1 MAIARQKTRQREL
14 REARAL
20 IRRVQRGDRRA
31 FELLYSAYEG
41 RVYRFCHRLTGDDRT
56 AAALVELTF
65 ARALADIPED
75 GFDTLDV
82 PAYLLGTARSLAYE
96 RSGELAAAPGQW
108 EGEVAPANQRLS
120 PQERAVLVLRDLEGR
135 PDDEIARVLGAQE
148 QAVPG
153 LVGTARLRLYG
164 ELRLPEIGAPCPGRL
179 PALSAYADDTLAAE
193 ERDELARHVTGC
205 ANCRA
210 ALFALRESALRYR
223 TLPVPE
229 PPGDLGSRISTAL
242 GAVGLPARAIAAAE
256 PVAGGGRK
264 TAVAVAMGALAL
276 VGVGV
281 TIAAAGDDDGAAKP
295 ASAPVSPQPQA
306 QPSAPVS
313 DPAVAIG
320 AVSVPVTG
328 PRRPPPVLHHQRA
341 GTHRRAHAHAPAQ
354 RAARPTVAQQLGLGK
369 SFAPEGPPV
378 VASPPAPTP
387 VTTPKPKPTPVHDI
401 PVDVLPPNP
410 PPTAAQAASQTSPD
424 PPPQPE
430 APPPGQ
436 TTST

>member
-20 IRRVQRGDRRA
+20 FRRVQRGDRRA
-31 FELLYSAYEG
+31 FELLYAAYEG

-65 ARALADIPED
+65 ARALADVPED
-75 GFDTLDV
+75 GLEALDV
-82 PAYLLGTARSLAYE
+82 PAYLLATARSLAYE
-96 RSGELAAAPGQW
+96 RSGEPSVAPGQW
-108 EGEVAPANQRLS
+108 ESEVAAANQRLS
-120 PQERAVLVLRDLEGR
+120 PQERAVLALRDLEGR
-135 PDDEIARVLGAQE
+135 PDDEIAVALGAQA

-153 LVGTARLRLYG
+153 LVGTARLRLHA
-164 ELRLPEIGAPCPGRL
+164 ELRLPEIGPPCPGRL
-179 PALSAYADDTLAAE
+179 PALSAYADDTLTAE

-210 ALFALRESALRYR
+210 ALFALREAALRYR

-229 PPGDLGSRISTAL
+229 PPGDLGSRITTAL
-242 GAVGLPARAIAAAE
+242 GAIGLPARGAAANE
-256 PVAGGGRK
+256 AVAGGGRQ

-281 TIAAAGDDDGAAKP
+281 TIAAAHDDDGGAAP
-295 ASAPVSPQPQA
+295 AKAPVSPQPQA
-306 QPSAPVS
+306 QPSTPISGTSLAL
-313 DPAVAIG
+313 G
-320 AVSVPVTG
+320 AVSVPVTK
-328 PRRPPPVLHHQRA
+328 PHRPPPVLRHQRT
-341 GTHRRAHAHAPAQ
+341 GTRRRAQKPVH
-354 RAARPTVAQQLGLGK
+354 RARPSVAQQLGLGK
-369 SFAPEGPPV
+369 SFAPEGPPI

-387 VTTPKPKPTPVHDI
+387 VTTPKPKPKPVRDI

-410 PPTAAQAASQTSPD
+410 PTPAAQAAAQASPD
-424 PPPQPE
+424 QSAPPEPPPP
-430 APPPGQ
+430 AQ